1 VKLAVFM
8 LAGALAGIAGIVYTA
23 RLGAADPN
31 AGIGFELQAIAAVVV
46 GGTSLMGGRGSV
58 VGSFLGVLIIAVLG
72 SGLAQAGAQEPTKR
86 LVTGAVIVAA
96 VVGDALRRRQGA

>member
-1 VKLAVFM
+1 M

-46 GGTSLMGGRGSV
+46 GGNSLMGGRGSV
-58 VGSFLGVLIIAVLG
+58 AGSFLGVLIIAVLG

-96 VVGDALRRRQGA
+96 VVADALRRRQGT